1 MSESNQSGGGP
12 KPPTDDDGWGEA
24 AGGVTPREPE
34 PEAAESVV
42 VDDEWSMAAPPA
54 VGAPV
59 PTRAPAPEPSFDEP
73 VPTRAPAPEPSFDEP
88 VPDDVV
94 GQTAHPE
101 RSPGTAGA
109 ESKDEPAPDEPEPD
123 YAAEADRWRRELRA
137 AVGVDDEPTADDASA
152 ETPPPRKPRKPKRK
166 AGGDGGGRF
175 SPRTRR
181 IAIGI
186 AVVAVL
192 IGVLVALGWL
202 NGRDYY
208 LVCGAHEITAER
220 GRGFPPWGS
229 RRIDGAAWKPVA
241 LPDNAECEA
250 RATRDRDELELWY
263 LAALEARAKE
273 TLNRRDPALTPE
285 EVDGAEA
292 QVRQALLLARKP
304 ERSDQRKELQRLLGD
319 VAYWRGAAQLRQ
331 AIDLLRKAGDT
342 FESAAKSLPR
352 YQSDSASWG
361 DYAHDVAGELV
372 KGPPSLRPERPEAT
386 DQPQFSGTGPG
397 SQVEV
402 PDAGPSRNLRVDAA
416 PGMMLPLPADAAPP
430 PPDARMPTGGVLL

>member
-1 MSESNQSGGGP
+1 MSESNQSGGGQ
-12 KPPTDDDGWGEA
+12 KPPDTDGDGWGDAAEA
-24 AGGVTPREPE
+24 LPSEET
-34 PEAAESVV
+34 PEAPPVDTP
-42 VDDEWSMAAPPA
+42 VDDEWSMSAPPA
-54 VGAPV
+54 VGAE
-59 PTRAPAPEPSFDEP
+59 PEPE
-73 VPTRAPAPEPSFDEP
+73 VHQA
-88 VPDDVV
+88 
-94 GQTAHPE
+94 AHPE
-101 RSPGTAGA
+101 RSPREARA
-109 ESKDEPAPDEPEPD
+109 ESKEPDPSFDEPEPD

-137 AVGVDDEPTADDASA
+137 AVGVDDEPAAEPAGDSA
-152 ETPPPRKPRKPKRK
+152 PPRKPRKPKRK
-166 AGGDGGGRF
+166 SGGGDGGGRI

-181 IAIGI
+181 IAIGA
-186 AVVAVL
+186 AVIAVL

-208 LVCGAHEITAER
+208 LVCGAHDITAER

-241 LPDNAECEA
+241 LPDTAECQS
-250 RATRDRDELELWY
+250 RTTRDRDELELWY
-263 LAALEARAKE
+263 LGALEARAKN
-273 TLNRRDPALTPE
+273 TLNRREPPLTPE

-304 ERSDQRKELQRLLGD
+304 ERSDQRKELERLLGD

-331 AIDLLRKAGDT
+331 AIDLLRQAGDT

-352 YQSDSASWG
+352 YQSDSAAWG
-361 DYAHDVAGELV
+361 DYAHEVAGELV

-402 PDAGPSRNLRVDAA
+402 PEAGPPRSHRVDAA
-416 PGMMLPLPADAAPP
+416 PGMMLPLPSDAAPP
-430 PPDARMPTGGVLL
+430 PPDAGLPTGGVLL